1 MIMPRDVD
9 YPVFI
14 SRNQDVADV
23 SLLSLHGKNN
33 EKSLKQDIVANI
45 SFEVIFTLTKNY
57 FFHHHMVGFFN
68 KLYFNDQEYQTDGT
82 VRDESY
88 KGKFLFTM
96 KYFV

>member
-57 FFHHHMVGFFN
+57 FFHHHMVDFVHKIYLG
-68 KLYFNDQEYQTDGT
+68 YHIYQTNWAM
-82 VRDESY
+82 RDENY
-88 KGKFLFTM
+88 NGMFLFPM
-96 KYFV
+96 N